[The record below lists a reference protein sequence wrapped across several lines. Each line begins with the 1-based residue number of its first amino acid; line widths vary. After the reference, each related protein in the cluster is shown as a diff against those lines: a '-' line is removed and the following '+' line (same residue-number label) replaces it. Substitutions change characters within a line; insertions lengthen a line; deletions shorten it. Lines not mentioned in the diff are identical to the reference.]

1 MTAPTSDLATFRASL
16 DIVGLT
22 GKLVEVSN
30 AGGRGAKIRCP
41 FHEEGS
47 ASCYLYPED
56 NHYHCFGCGAHG
68 SVLDLVAQLRG
79 VSFGEAIEW
88 CAETS
93 GIPAPARDPREAARA
108 AGMRAVRTACVD
120 GRGAWGIDP
129 LLAEK
134 LGLGVAADLVAVTA
148 PLTRSPLRPDE
159 AVAYEGAP
167 SIELHARSGVTGI
180 GFFERTGEPL
190 SLETLG
196 ALRIASGSGR
206 PAFVA
211 LGAARDA
218 IRDDYVIIAPD
229 PVSALRLQ
237 VAGVRGAV
245 AVAGRLE
252 IAAATV
258 LASLVPEAILAVAS
272 GTSAAEAVESL
283 GILARAGLRARIA
296 AMRPDA
302 IGTPVPAAAYLA
314 RLAAKAESNPARDG
328 ILLPWLDALPSP
340 STRALYEADFR
351 AKGLLR

>member
-1 MTAPTSDLATFRASL
+1 MTTPATDLGTFRAQL

-22 GKLVEVSN
+22 GKLVEVTN

-108 AGMRAVRTACVD
+108 AGLRAVRSACAD
-120 GRGAWGIDP
+120 GRAAWGIDAP
-129 LLAEK
+129 LAEK

-148 PLTRSPLRPDE
+148 PLSRSPLRPDE
-159 AVAYEGAP
+159 AAAYEGSP
-167 SIELHARSGVTGI
+167 SVELHARSGVTGI
-180 GFFERTGEPL
+180 GFFESTGDPL
-190 SLETLG
+190 SLDTLG

-218 IRDDYVIIAPD
+218 IREDYLIIAPD
-229 PVSALRLQ
+229 PVAALRLQ
-237 VAGVRGAV
+237 VAGVRGAI
-245 AVAGRLE
+245 AIATGLE
-252 IAAATV
+252 VTAATA
-258 LASLVPEAILAVAS
+258 LASLVSEVILAAAP

-302 IGTPVPAAAYLA
+302 IGTPVPAATYLA
-314 RLAAKAESNPARDG
+314 RLAAKAESHPAREG
-328 ILLPWLDALPSP
+328 LLLSWLDALPSP

-351 AKGLLR
+351 NKGLLR